1 MTGLREI
8 LSVVLM
14 VSGAAFMLLGS
25 VGLLRLP
32 DFFTRTHA
40 VSKVDTLGI
49 MLLLGGLAVHEGATL
64 SALKLVLIIAFV
76 AAVSPVAAHALARA
90 ATSSGLRAWRCP
102 GTDTAARS
110 EEEEKP

>member
-1 MTGLREI
+1 MTGLREV
-8 LSVVLM
+8 LSVALM

-64 SALKLVLIIAFV
+64 SALKLVLVIAFV
-76 AAVSPVAAHALARA
+76 AAVGPVAAHALARA
-90 ATSSGLRAWRCP
+90 ATTSGLRPWCCQATRE
-102 GTDTAARS
+102 TALPK
-110 EEEEKP
+110 EEKP